1 LKLAYLVVAAALIAV
16 ASIGCGIFDED
27 DDEASNVRVRS
38 AALGSVVNDQGQI
51 VTPTLAFAISVPQI
65 NAVLVLEGVSAG
77 DRVVGRWYQLG
88 VADAGAEGKEINS
101 ATITL
106 SEAQIQ
112 EGLARVTFTQR
123 SGGQFPVDAWVFR
136 IFVNGK
142 LVRTM
147 GFVTLQAQSGTQ
159 TQPSGQQT
167 PTQAQPQATA
177 TPAFE
182 NYTVVAGDTL
192 NGIAQRFRPANE
204 DVNAF
209 MNRILQANNLQP
221 NATLQTG
228 QVLRIP
234 R

>member
-1 LKLAYLVVAAALIAV
+1 LKLAYLVVAAALIAL
-16 ASIGCGIFDED
+16 ASIGCGIFDD
-27 DDEASNVRVRS
+27 DDASDVRVRS
-38 AALGSVVNDQGQI
+38 AALGRDVNDQGQI
-51 VTPTLAFAISVPQI
+51 VTPAIAFATNIPQI
-65 NAVLVLEGVSAG
+65 NAVLILEGVSPG
-77 DRVVGRWYQLG
+77 TTVVGRWYQLG
-88 VADAGAEGKEINS
+88 VADVGAEGKEINS

-106 SEAQIQ
+106 SEGQVQ

-136 IFVNGK
+136 VFVNGK

-159 TQPSGQQT
+159 TQPSSQQT
-167 PTQAQPQATA
+167 PAQPQASP

-209 MNRILQANNLQP
+209 INRILQANNLQP